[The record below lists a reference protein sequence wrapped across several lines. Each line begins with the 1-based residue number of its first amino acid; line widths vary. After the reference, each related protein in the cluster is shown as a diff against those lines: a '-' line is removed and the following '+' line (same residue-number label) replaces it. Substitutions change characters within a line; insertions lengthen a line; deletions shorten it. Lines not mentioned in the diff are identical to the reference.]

1 MKALR
6 AVSIM
11 LLVAALRAIG
21 PVAPASAQSTGAAG
35 TSNLLA
41 SPGSWPTTGALS
53 ATTALGLDPSA
64 VYFNPA
70 GLANQDERTFLV
82 HHGLL
87 QFDTAWDLAAVAYPI
102 PGLGAAGLGLARIG
116 ASGIQAYDSAN
127 QPLGTI
133 GYSETSIA
141 VSVARRVY
149 GPIGAG
155 VTFKVLSQALGAVS
169 AAAPSLDLG
178 AIYRPAALR
187 GGQVGLSVQ
196 NVVAGSLDLGGA
208 TSSLGRSFRLGLA
221 SPEWRFGRLM
231 AGRAV
236 ADLAREGSEGTK
248 TRLGVE
254 ATRLGIGSLRV
265 GLDRGRPLFGFGINW
280 RRYGLDVAWAQGE
293 IEATKQLALHVAW
306 GEPLSQYEERR
317 RAEYARAAEDSV
329 RARRS
334 GLVARDRTKAQ
345 EAEAS
350 GDWERALLLWEILL
364 HERPDEKTYET
375 RAAAARVEIQARAK
389 SEVEAESARRVAST
403 IASMTRASLKREDV
417 EEATGIW
424 RGFAPPGRPP
434 AGIAPESLAAVEAEI
449 QSARDRAAG
458 RAVARA
464 DSLRVAGRVFDAA
477 EQAALALRL
486 KPTDPQAQAAWA
498 SLQILVHKSADTAA
512 SLGRKLET
520 LTAVHE
526 ASQAFNEGRY
536 ADARTAVRRALA
548 LEPANVEARAWRD
561 RIERRLS
568 TPKPEIDARIKQ
580 LYIKGMEA
588 FSSGD
593 YREAL
598 RNWEQILVLD
608 PLNESARRNV
618 LEARE
623 RMKSEA
629 SR

>member
-6 AVSIM
+6 SVSLLL
-11 LLVAALRAIG
+11 LLVATQAIG
-21 PVAPASAQSTGAAG
+21 PAAHAYAQSSGAAG

-53 ATTALGLDPSA
+53 GTTALGLDPSA
-64 VYFNPA
+64 VYLNPA
-70 GLANQDERTFLV
+70 GLADQDERTFLV

-87 QFDTAWDLAAVAYPI
+87 QFDTSWDLAAVAYPI

-116 ASGIQAYDSAN
+116 SSGIEAYDSAN

-155 VTFKVLSQALGAVS
+155 ISFKVLSQSLGAVS
-169 AAAPSLDLG
+169 AAAPSMDLG
-178 AIYRPAALR
+178 AVYRPELLR
-187 GGQVGLSVQ
+187 GGQVGFSVQ

-208 TSSLGRSFRLGLA
+208 TSSLSRSFRLGLA

-236 ADLAREGSEGTK
+236 ADLAREGVMK

-280 RRYGLDVAWAQGE
+280 RRYGLDFALAQGE

-329 RARRS
+329 RARRA
-334 GLVARDRTKAQ
+334 GLVARDRAKAEQ
-345 EAEAS
+345 AES
-350 GDWERALLLWEILL
+350 IGDWERALLLWEILVR
-364 HERPDEKTYET
+364 ERPDDKTYEA
-375 RAAAARVEIQARAK
+375 RAAAARVEIQATAK
-389 SEVEAESARRVAST
+389 REVEAESGRRVAST
-403 IASMTRASLKREDV
+403 IASMTRASLRRGDV
-417 EEATGIW
+417 EEATWIW
-424 RGFAPPGRPP
+424 RGFAPPGHPP
-434 AGIAPESLAAVEAEI
+434 TGVAPESLAAVEAELLV
-449 QSARDRAAG
+449 ARERAAG

-464 DSLRVAGRVFDAA
+464 DSLRLAGRVFDAA

-486 KPTDPQAQAAWA
+486 KPDDPQAQAVWA
-498 SLQILVHKSADTAA
+498 SLQVLVHKSADTAA
-512 SLGRKLET
+512 TLGRKLET

-536 ADARTAVRRALA
+536 TDAQVAVRRALA
-548 LEPANVEARAWRD
+548 LEPSNMEARAWRD

-568 TPKPEIDARIKQ
+568 TPKPEVDARIKQ

-618 LEARE
+618 LEARD

-629 SR
+629 RR

>member
-6 AVSIM
+6 AVSI
-11 LLVAALRAIG
+11 LLLSVAIG
-21 PVAPASAQSTGAAG
+21 VMARVAPARAQSSGSAG

-41 SPGSWPTTGALS
+41 SPGSWPTTGALTG
-53 ATTALGLDPSA
+53 TTALGLDPSA
-64 VYFNPA
+64 VYLNPA

-87 QFDTAWDLAAVAYPI
+87 QFDTSWDLAAVAYPI

-116 ASGIQAYDSAN
+116 SSGIEAYDSAN

-133 GYSETSIA
+133 GYNETSIG

-155 VTFKVLSQALGAVS
+155 ITFKVLSQSLGAVS
-169 AAAPSLDLG
+169 AAAPSVDLG
-178 AIYRPAALR
+178 AVYRPEVLR
-187 GGQVGLSVQ
+187 GGQIGLSVQ
-196 NVVAGSLDLGGA
+196 NVVAGSLDLGGP

-221 SPEWRFGRLM
+221 SPEWRFGSLM

-236 ADLAREGSEGTK
+236 ADIAREGVMK

-254 ATRLGIGSLRV
+254 ATRLGIGSLRL

-280 RRYGLDVAWAQGE
+280 RRYGLDVALAQGE

-329 RARRS
+329 RARRA
-334 GLVARDRTKAQ
+334 GLVARDRAKAE
-345 EAEAS
+345 EAEAA
-350 GDWERALLLWEILL
+350 GDWERALLLWEILVR
-364 HERPDEKTYET
+364 ERPDDKTYEA
-375 RAAAARVEIQARAK
+375 RAAAARVEIQAAAK
-389 SEVEAESARRVAST
+389 REVEAESVRRVAST
-403 IASMTRASLKREDV
+403 IASMTRASLKRGDV

-434 AGIAPESLAAVEAEI
+434 AGIAPESLSAVEAEI
-449 QSARDRAAG
+449 ALARDRAAA

-486 KPTDPQAQAAWA
+486 KPDDPQAQAVWA

-512 SLGRKLET
+512 TLGRKLEA

-536 ADARTAVRRALA
+536 ADAQTAVRRALA

-568 TPKPEIDARIKQ
+568 TPKPEVDARIKQ

-588 FSSGD
+588 FSSGN